1 MRVIVTGAG
10 GFVGRRLAD
19 QLIYGGHD
27 VVRLDRALAA
37 QPGSERIERDLCDPA
52 VVARAFA
59 GGCDAVIHLATVPGG
74 AAELDPEAARRTNVD
89 ASMLLTD
96 AAARA
101 GPCPKFL
108 FASSIAVL
116 GDALPPE
123 GVDDNSPLAPR
134 MLYGA
139 HKAMIE
145 GWIATLS
152 RRAEI
157 DGLSLRLP
165 GVVARPLAPS
175 GMKSA
180 FMSDIFHALRGGAR
194 FVSPVSPEATMWLM
208 SVDAAAKAFV
218 HALILPGPLPQD
230 RAIILPALRLRMRDL
245 AAEIARQTGMPADF
259 VTYQPDT
266 ALEAAFGALP
276 PLHARRAAGLGFR
289 DDGSIDRLVASALA
303 TIASTEGRQ

>member
-10 GFVGRRLAD
+10 GFVGRRLTG
-19 QLIYGGHD
+19 QLIAGGHD

-37 QPGSERIERDLCDPA
+37 QPGSETIEGNLCDPA
-52 VVARAFA
+52 IVARAFA
-59 GGCDAVIHLATVPGG
+59 GGCNAVVHLATVPGG

-89 ASMLLTD
+89 ASMLLTE

-101 GPCPKFL
+101 GACPKFV

-116 GDALPPE
+116 GAALPPQ
-123 GVDDNSPLAPR
+123 GVDDGTPLAPR

-145 GWIATLS
+145 SWIATLS
-152 RRAEI
+152 RRGEI

-180 FMSDIFHALRGGAR
+180 FMSDIFHALRDGAR

-218 HALILPGPLPQD
+218 HALTLPGPLPQD
-230 RAIILPALRLRMRDL
+230 RAVTLPALRLRMRDL
-245 AAEIARQTGMPADF
+245 AAEVIRQTGMPADL
-259 VTYQPDT
+259 VTYEPDA

-276 PLHARRAAGLGFR
+276 PLHAGRAAKLGFR
-289 DDGSIDRLVASALA
+289 DDGSIDQLVASALA